1 MIVIPNAMKK
11 LIYLIILVFPE
22 LTFAQLA
29 AKALEDDKLELKERY
44 QVMKTNSQTYE
55 DYKVIKEFILDG
67 FWKIAVDTISRK
79 EAQLTEVRKKITDLQ
94 AELAAAHQQLAQ
106 QKASV
111 EGITFDS
118 EHISVLGV
126 HFGKGMFLVIALVVV
141 AALVTIIVGI
151 TARLKMLQASV
162 KDKANVADSL
172 THEFEEYK
180 RKALE
185 RQTKLSRELQNERNK
200 LVELGRG

>member
-1 MIVIPNAMKK
+1 
-11 LIYLIILVFPE
+11 
-22 LTFAQLA
+22 
-29 AKALEDDKLELKERY
+29 ERY

-55 DYKVIKEFILDG
+55 DYKVIKEFVLDG
-67 FWKIAVDTISRK
+67 FWKITLDTISRK
-79 EAQLTEVRKKITDLQ
+79 ETQLVEARQKITGLQ
-94 AELAAAHQQLAQ
+94 TELADSHQQLAQ

-126 HFGKGMFLVIALVVV
+126 HFGKGVFLLIAFVIM
-141 AALVTIIVGI
+141 AALVAIIIAV
-151 TARLKMLQASV
+151 TARLKILQGTV
-162 KDKANVADSL
+162 KDRAQVADSL
-172 THEFEEYK
+172 SHEFEEYK

-200 LVELGRG
+200 LVELGRS

>member
-1 MIVIPNAMKK
+1 MKK
-11 LIYLIILVFPE
+11 LFCIIILTLPY
-22 LTFAQLA
+22 LTFAQPA

-55 DYKVIKEFILDG
+55 DYKVIKEFVLDG
-67 FWKIAVDTISRK
+67 FWKITLDTISRK
-79 EAQLTEVRKKITDLQ
+79 ETQLVEARQKITGLQ
-94 AELAAAHQQLAQ
+94 TELADSHQQLAQ

-126 HFGKGMFLVIALVVV
+126 HFGKGVLLLIAFVII
-141 AALVTIIVGI
+141 AALVAIIIAV
-151 TARLKMLQASV
+151 TARLKILQGTV
-162 KDKANVADSL
+162 KDRAQVADSL
-172 THEFEEYK
+172 SHEFEEYK

-200 LVELGRG
+200 LVELGRS

>member
-1 MIVIPNAMKK
+1 MKK
-11 LIYLIILVFPE
+11 FICLIILILPE

-29 AKALEDDKLELKERY
+29 AKALEDDKLELKDRY

-67 FWKIAVDTISRK
+67 FWKITLDTISRK
-79 EAQLTEVRKKITDLQ
+79 EGQLTAATNKITELQ
-94 AELAAAHQQLAQ
+94 AELAASHQQLAQ

-118 EHISVLGV
+118 EHISVLGI
-126 HFGKGMFLVIALVVV
+126 HFGKGMFLLITLVVV
-141 AALVTIIVGI
+141 TALITIIVGV

-162 KDKANVADSL
+162 KDKAQVADSL

>member
-1 MIVIPNAMKK
+1 MKK
-11 LIYLIILVFPE
+11 LLCLVIVSLPFV
-22 LTFAQLA
+22 LSAQPA
-29 AKALEDDKLELKERY
+29 AKAIEKDSSTLKDRY
-44 QVMKTNSQTYE
+44 QIMKTNSQTYG

-67 FWKIAVDTISRK
+67 FWKIALDTIAK
-79 EAQLTEVRKKITDLQ
+79 KDAQLADARQKVNSLQ
-94 AELAAAHQQLAQ
+94 TELATSQQLLAQ
-106 QKASV
+106 QQASV

-126 HFGKGMFLVIALVVV
+126 HFGKGMFLVITLVIVGG
-141 AALVTIIVGI
+141 LITIIIGV

-162 KDKANVADSL
+162 KDKAQVADSL

>member
-1 MIVIPNAMKK
+1 MKRLFCLTILLFPVIA
-11 LIYLIILVFPE
+11 
-22 LTFAQLA
+22 FAQPA
-29 AKALEDDKLELKERY
+29 AKALEDDKLELNERY

-67 FWKIAVDTISRK
+67 FWKIALDTISRK
-79 EAQLTEVRKKITDLQ
+79 ETQLAQERQKVTDLQ
-94 AELAAAHQQLAQ
+94 AELAASHQQLAQ

-126 HFGKGMFLVIALVVV
+126 HFGKGMFLLMTLVVV
-141 AALVTIIVGI
+141 AALITVIVAV
-151 TARLKMLQASV
+151 TARLKILQVAV
-162 KDKANVADSL
+162 KDKTHVADSL

-200 LVELGRG
+200 LVDLGRN

>member
-1 MIVIPNAMKK
+1 MKK
-11 LIYLIILVFPE
+11 LICLILLILPQ
-22 LTFAQLA
+22 LSFAQLA
-29 AKALEDDKLELKERY
+29 AKALEGNELGLNERY
-44 QVMKTNSQTYE
+44 QLMKTNSQTYE
-55 DYKVIKEFILDG
+55 DYKVIKEFVLDG
-67 FWKIAVDTISRK
+67 FWKIAMDTLTLK
-79 EAQLTEVRKKITDLQ
+79 ETQLTAEQQRVVDLRAKLSASEQ
-94 AELAAAHQQLAQ
+94 DIIN

-126 HFGKGMFLVIALVVV
+126 HFGKNTFLIITFVAI
-141 AALVTIIVGI
+141 AALLTIIIGVS
-151 TARLKMLQASV
+151 ARLRMLQASV
-162 KDKANVADSL
+162 QDKAHLADSL

>member
-1 MIVIPNAMKK
+1 MKK
-11 LIYLIILVFPE
+11 LFCLIILILPQ

-29 AKALEDDKLELKERY
+29 AKALEDDKLELKDRY

-79 EAQLTEVRKKITDLQ
+79 EAQLAEVRQKVTDLQ
-94 AELAAAHQQLAQ
+94 AELATSHQQLAE

-126 HFGKGMFLVIALVVV
+126 HFGKGMFLLITLVVV
-141 AALVTIIVGI
+141 AALVTIIVGV

-162 KDKANVADSL
+162 KDKAQVADSL

>member
-1 MIVIPNAMKK
+1 MKK
-11 LIYLIILVFPE
+11 LFCLIILILPQ

-29 AKALEDDKLELKERY
+29 VKALEDDKLELKDRY

-79 EAQLTEVRKKITDLQ
+79 EAQLAEVRQKVTDLQ
-94 AELAAAHQQLAQ
+94 AELATSHQQLAE

-126 HFGKGMFLVIALVVV
+126 HFGKGMFLLITLVVV
-141 AALVTIIVGI
+141 AALVTIIVGV

-162 KDKANVADSL
+162 KDKAQVADSL

>member
-1 MIVIPNAMKK
+1 MKK
-11 LIYLIILVFPE
+11 LFCLIILILPQ

-29 AKALEDDKLELKERY
+29 AKALEDDKLELKDRY

-79 EAQLTEVRKKITDLQ
+79 EAQLAEVRQKVTDLQ
-94 AELAAAHQQLAQ
+94 AELATSHQQLAE

-111 EGITFDS
+111 EGIIFDS

-126 HFGKGMFLVIALVVV
+126 HFGKGMFLLTTLV
-141 AALVTIIVGI
+141 
-151 TARLKMLQASV
+151 
-162 KDKANVADSL
+162 
-172 THEFEEYK
+172 
-180 RKALE
+180 
-185 RQTKLSRELQNERNK
+185 
-200 LVELGRG
+200 

>member
-1 MIVIPNAMKK
+1 MKK

>member
-1 MIVIPNAMKK
+1 MKK
-11 LIYLIILVFPE
+11 LIYLLIISLP
-22 LTFAQLA
+22 QLA
-29 AKALEDDKLELKERY
+29 LAQPATKALEANELDLKERY
-44 QVMKTNSQTYE
+44 QVMKANSQTYE

-67 FWKIAVDTISRK
+67 FWKITLDTLVQK
-79 EAQLTEVRKKITDLQ
+79 ETQLAEERKKIIDLG
-94 AELAAAHQQLAQ
+94 AELSASQQELAN

-126 HFGKGMFLVIALVVV
+126 HFGKNTFLIITFAVIA
-141 AALVTIIVGI
+141 ALFTIIIGVS
-151 TARLKMLQASV
+151 ARLKILQASV
-162 KDKANVADSL
+162 QDKAHIADSL

>member
-1 MIVIPNAMKK
+1 MKK
-11 LIYLIILVFPE
+11 LICLILLILPQ
-22 LTFAQLA
+22 LSFAQLA
-29 AKALEDDKLELKERY
+29 AKALEGNELGLNERY
-44 QVMKTNSQTYE
+44 QLMKTNSQTYE
-55 DYKVIKEFILDG
+55 DYKVIKEFVLDG
-67 FWKIAVDTISRK
+67 FWKIALDTLTLK
-79 EAQLTEVRKKITDLQ
+79 ETQLTAEQQRVVDLRAKLSASEQ
-94 AELAAAHQQLAQ
+94 DIIN

-126 HFGKGMFLVIALVVV
+126 HFGKNTFLIITFVAI
-141 AALVTIIVGI
+141 AALLTIIIGVS
-151 TARLKMLQASV
+151 ARLRMLQASV
-162 KDKANVADSL
+162 QDKAHLADSL

>member
-1 MIVIPNAMKK
+1 MKK
-11 LIYLIILVFPE
+11 FICLIILILPE

-29 AKALEDDKLELKERY
+29 AKALEDDKLELKDRY

-67 FWKIAVDTISRK
+67 FWKITVDTISRK
-79 EAQLTEVRKKITDLQ
+79 EGQLTAATNKITELQ
-94 AELAAAHQQLAQ
+94 AELAASHQQLAQ

-118 EHISVLGV
+118 EHISVLGI
-126 HFGKGMFLVIALVVV
+126 HFGKGMFLLITLVVV
-141 AALVTIIVGI
+141 TALITIIVGV

-162 KDKANVADSL
+162 KDKAQVADSL

>member
-1 MIVIPNAMKK
+1 MRK
-11 LIYLIILVFPE
+11 LFCVILVILPQ

-29 AKALEDDKLELKERY
+29 AKALEDNKLELKERY

-67 FWKIAVDTISRK
+67 FWKITLDTISRK
-79 EAQLTEVRKKITDLQ
+79 ETQLAEVRQKIADLQ
-94 AELAAAHQQLAQ
+94 AELATSHQQLTE

-118 EHISVLGV
+118 GHISVLGV
-126 HFGKGMFLVIALVVV
+126 HFGKGVFLLITFVLI
-141 AALVTIIVGI
+141 AALLMVIVAI
-151 TARLKMLQASV
+151 AARLKILQASV
-162 KDKANVADSL
+162 KERAQVADSL

-185 RQTKLSRELQNERNK
+185 RQSKLSRELQNERNK
-200 LVELGRG
+200 LVDLGRAKA

>member
-1 MIVIPNAMKK
+1 MKK
-11 LIYLIILVFPE
+11 FICLIILLLPE

-29 AKALEDDKLELKERY
+29 AKALEDDKLELKDRY

-67 FWKIAVDTISRK
+67 FWKIALDTISRK
-79 EAQLTEVRKKITDLQ
+79 EEQLTAATNKITELQ
-94 AELAAAHQQLAQ
+94 AELAALHQQLAQ

-126 HFGKGMFLVIALVVV
+126 HFGKGMFLLITLVVV
-141 AALVTIIVGI
+141 TALITIIVGVA
-151 TARLKMLQASV
+151 TRLKMLQASV
-162 KDKANVADSL
+162 KDKAQVADSL

>member
-1 MIVIPNAMKK
+1 MKK
-11 LIYLIILVFPE
+11 FICLIILILPQV
-22 LTFAQLA
+22 TFAQLA
-29 AKALEDDKLELKERY
+29 AKAIEDDKLELKDRY

-79 EAQLTEVRKKITDLQ
+79 EAQLAAVRQKVTDLQ
-94 AELAAAHQQLAQ
+94 AELATSHQQLAP

-126 HFGKGMFLVIALVVV
+126 HFGKGMFLLITLVVV
-141 AALVTIIVGI
+141 AALVTIIVGV

-162 KDKANVADSL
+162 KDKAQVADSL

>member
-1 MIVIPNAMKK
+1 MKK
-11 LIYLIILVFPE
+11 LFCLIILILPQ

-29 AKALEDDKLELKERY
+29 AKALEDDKLELKDRY

-79 EAQLTEVRKKITDLQ
+79 EAQLAEVRQKVTDLQ
-94 AELAAAHQQLAQ
+94 AELATSHQQLAE

-126 HFGKGMFLVIALVVV
+126 HFGKGMFLLITLVVV
-141 AALVTIIVGI
+141 AALVTIILGV

-162 KDKANVADSL
+162 KDKAQVADSL

>member
-1 MIVIPNAMKK
+1 MKK
-11 LIYLIILVFPE
+11 LICLIILILPQV
-22 LTFAQLA
+22 TFAQLA
-29 AKALEDDKLELKERY
+29 AKALEDDKLELKDRY

-67 FWKIAVDTISRK
+67 FWKIAVDTINRK
-79 EAQLTEVRKKITDLQ
+79 ETQLAAVRQKVTDLQ
-94 AELAAAHQQLAQ
+94 AELATSHQQLAE

-126 HFGKGMFLVIALVVV
+126 HFGKGMFLLITLVVV
-141 AALVTIIVGI
+141 AALVTIIVGV

-162 KDKANVADSL
+162 KDKAQVADSL

>member
-1 MIVIPNAMKK
+1 MKK
-11 LIYLIILVFPE
+11 LLCIIILNLPY
-22 LTFAQLA
+22 LMFAQPA
-29 AKALEDDKLELKERY
+29 TKALEDEKLELKERY

-67 FWKIAVDTISRK
+67 FWKITLDSISRK
-79 EAQLTEVRKKITDLQ
+79 EAQLIEVRQKVTDLQ
-94 AELAAAHQQLAQ
+94 AELAESHQQLAQ

-126 HFGKGMFLVIALVVV
+126 HFGKGVFLLIALVII
-141 AALVTIIVGI
+141 AALITIIIAV
-151 TARLKMLQASV
+151 TARLKILQTSV
-162 KDKANVADSL
+162 KDRAQVADSL
-172 THEFEEYK
+172 SHEFEEYK

-200 LVELGRG
+200 LVELGRS

>member
-1 MIVIPNAMKK
+1 MKK
-11 LIYLIILVFPE
+11 LICLIILVFPE

-151 TARLKMLQASV
+151 TARLKMLQASA

>member
-1 MIVIPNAMKK
+1 MKK
-11 LIYLIILVFPE
+11 LFCLIILILPQ

-29 AKALEDDKLELKERY
+29 VKALEDDKLELKDRY

-67 FWKIAVDTISRK
+67 FWKIALDTINRK
-79 EAQLTEVRKKITDLQ
+79 ETQLAEVRQKVTDLQ
-94 AELAAAHQQLAQ
+94 AELAASHQQLAQ

-126 HFGKGMFLVIALVVV
+126 HFGKGMFLLITLVVV
-141 AALVTIIVGI
+141 AALVTIIVGV
-151 TARLKMLQASV
+151 TARLKILQAAV
-162 KDKANVADSL
+162 KDKAQVADSL

>member
-11 LIYLIILVFPE
+11 LICLIILVFPE

-151 TARLKMLQASV
+151 TARLKMLQASA